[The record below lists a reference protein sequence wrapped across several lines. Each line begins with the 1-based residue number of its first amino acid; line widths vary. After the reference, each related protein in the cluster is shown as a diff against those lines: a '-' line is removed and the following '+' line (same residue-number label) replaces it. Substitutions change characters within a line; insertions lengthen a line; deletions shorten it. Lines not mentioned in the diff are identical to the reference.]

1 MIAMVTPT
9 PHAPFRRDYWDEGR
23 STDYASSRPRSDADR
38 IALPSIRQA
47 FPELQL
53 QIRPQETS
61 GRTHSSAASPTG
73 PATGVMTPPEYVHSP
88 SSSNKR
94 RRLSIDDEREE
105 RASRVPR
112 LYNSPPRP
120 AERPVFR
127 QASPVPAPRP
137 HAEHWATSSS
147 RTSPYVPSY
156 GLPAMRS
163 SPVAME
169 HVERPEPRPTL
180 PSFPPPM
187 STERGSAPMP
197 RVRGHSSD
205 DYLQEAPRQIM
216 MHPADPRMET
226 SPMYRQSPYAYGY
239 HHPSRMQSLS
249 MGAIH
254 PLDRTP
260 FSAVGYGPH
269 YQEYMRFGELGMGM
283 SGDNKQR
290 KRRGNLPKETT
301 DKLRNW
307 FVGHLHHPY
316 PTEDEKQ
323 ELMRQ
328 TGLQMNQISNWFIN
342 ARRRQLP
349 AMINNARAESDAMSS
364 GRSQD
369 GKVLPSTERG
379 DYDVD
384 GKHRNSPTISDGG
397 DSAYDDDLDA
407 RRQPSHLKRG
417 GSY

>member
-1 MIAMVTPT
+1 M
-9 PHAPFRRDYWDEGR
+9 DY
-23 STDYASSRPRSDADR
+23 
-38 IALPSIRQA
+38 
-47 FPELQL
+47 
-53 QIRPQETS
+53 
-61 GRTHSSAASPTG
+61 
-73 PATGVMTPPEYVHSP
+73 
-88 SSSNKR
+88 
-94 RRLSIDDEREE
+94 EREE

-112 LYNSPPRP
+112 LYNEPQRP
-120 AERPVFR
+120 AERPILR
-127 QASPVPAPRP
+127 PASPGLPPRAPI
-137 HAEHWATSSS
+137 EHWGPSS
-147 RTSPYVPSY
+147 RTSPYMPSG
-156 GLPAMRS
+156 GLPAIR

-169 HVERPEPRPTL
+169 HAERTEPRPTL

-187 STERGSAPMP
+187 SLERGPAPMP
-197 RVRGHSSD
+197 RIRGHSND
-205 DYLQEAPRQIM
+205 DYFHETQRPVMI
-216 MHPADPRMET
+216 HPADSRLDN
-226 SPMYRQSPYAYGY
+226 SSMYRQGPYAYGY

-249 MGAIH
+249 VGAIH

-283 SGDNKQR
+283 GGDNKQR

-301 DKLRNW
+301 DKLRAW
-307 FVGHLHHPY
+307 FVAHLHHPY

-349 AMINNARAESDAMSS
+349 TMINNARAESDAMSS

-369 GKVLPSTERG
+369 GKVLPSTER

-384 GKHRNSPTISDGG
+384 GKNRHSPTISDGG

-407 RRQPSHLKRG
+407 RRRPAQLNRG